1 MKYVLLSGQSR
12 DPAPKSINI
21 PRAFMRTRRPAVLLL
36 AAALLAVPACDSN
49 DEKTD
54 IQGLWLVPGID
65 VIYYHIERSKITIYD
80 YMGDEFDEGPDCY
93 IITELDIVRR
103 DGTNVTVSSPDF
115 PGIQIVLD
123 MERDGQTLT
132 VTSSGDTET
141 WEKSSLSVSTFE
153 ANECTGAELSGKEAA
168 GARGPKAWLP
178 IG

>member
-1 MKYVLLSGQSR
+1 LSGQSR
-12 DPAPKSINI
+12 DPAQKSTNI

-65 VIYYHIERSKITIYD
+65 VYYYHIERSTITIYD
-80 YMGDEFDEGPDCY
+80 YMGDEYDDLADCY
-93 IITELDIVRR
+93 TITELDIVRR
-103 DGTNVTVSSPDF
+103 DGTKVTVSSADF

-123 MERDGQTLT
+123 MERDGETLT
-132 VTSSGDTET
+132 VTASGDTET

-153 ANECTGAELSGKEAA
+153 ANECTGAELSGKDAA
-168 GARGPKAWLP
+168 GALAPKPGLP